1 MNTLSLLL
9 QPASTVLTS
18 GRIASKTT
26 DFSTAQPGVFELKME
41 KIAEPGPANFAAP
54 AGSATAA
61 TLYAAQDIAQSEA
74 TSPTKS
80 AEDRFL
86 ELMDKSPEELM
97 REQILKEL
105 GYTEEQLAGM
115 SPEDRLKA
123 EEEIRQLILEKIE
136 QAMREKGLDAPLG
149 KVPLTQSLAG

>member
-1 MNTLSLLL
+1 M

-18 GRIASKTT
+18 GRISSKTGESVPAQSGT
-26 DFSTAQPGVFELKME
+26 FVVSMDKNTASNQA
-41 KIAEPGPANFAAP
+41 IIAAP
-54 AGSATAA
+54 VGTSTAA
-61 TLYAAQDIAQSEA
+61 TLYNVQEIAQSDA
-74 TSPTKS
+74 TSPAKS

-86 ELMDKSPEELM
+86 ELMDKSPEELL

-123 EEEIRQLILEKIE
+123 EEDIRQRLIEKIE
-136 QAMREKGLDAPLG
+136 QAMREKGIDATIG
-149 KVPLTQSLAG
+149 KASLAQSLTA